1 MTVSIRFM
9 LSLKTTPELSLGKKT
24 VTIELDD
31 GSTFGDLLRGL
42 DSHFGPTLADE
53 IYDSQ
58 NHSVRET
65 AKPII
70 NGSSLHNL
78 DGMDTILHPGDSILF
93 IPLITAG

>member
-1 MTVSIRFM
+1 MTVSLRFM
-9 LSLKTTPELSLGKKT
+9 LNLKTTPDLSLGKKT

-31 GSTFGDLLRGL
+31 GLTFGELLRGL
-42 DSHFGPTLADE
+42 DRHFGPALADE

-58 NHSVRET
+58 NHSMRET

-70 NGSSLHNL
+70 NGSPLHSL
-78 DGMDTILHPGDSILF
+78 DGIDTVLHQGDSILF